1 MHATATFFYEGR
13 IAETGE
19 VFDDGRTEGI
29 TVAFGRAQVMPPV
42 ERALADM
49 EVGEERLVE
58 VPAEEGFGLHDPKA
72 VLGVPLK
79 DVPNGENLPVGDLI
93 AWRSPRAE
101 KPLPVRVVS
110 AGDGVAVFD
119 FNHPL
124 AGKDLVY
131 WVKLAARS

>member
-58 VPAEEGFGLHDPKA
+58 VPAEEGFGLHDPESRPRRPLERRPQRREPSRGGPHRMAQPPRGKA
-72 VLGVPLK
+72 
-79 DVPNGENLPVGDLI
+79 
-93 AWRSPRAE
+93 ASR
-101 KPLPVRVVS
+101 
-110 AGDGVAVFD
+110 
-119 FNHPL
+119 
-124 AGKDLVY
+124 
-131 WVKLAARS
+131 